1 MTPFINTLERAL
13 WTGAQ
18 TGVAILSADGFGW
31 IQANPGAILATA
43 GVASLLS
50 AIKTMAQER
59 LKYLEAQRAG

>member
-1 MTPFINTLERAL
+1 MTPFFNTLERAL

-18 TGVAILSADGFGW
+18 TGVAILSADGLGW
-31 IQANPGAILATA
+31 IEASPQATLAVA

-50 AIKTMAQER
+50 AIKTMAHER